1 MRRETLATA
10 DEREREI
17 NHAFLPHLEYSMEQ
31 YVPYYVG
38 TQAYM
43 SLYLVTIRNTARP
56 TSSKDCLRF
65 LLGIQAMKSGSSN
78 DDKTAV

>member
-17 NHAFLPHLEYSMEQ
+17 NHAFLPHLQYSMEQ

-38 TQAYM
+38 SYAG
-43 SLYLVTIRNTARP
+43 LYDPIFDNHSQFCKTHLQQGLPSSPTWYTSHKVRLVQR
-56 TSSKDCLRF
+56 
-65 LLGIQAMKSGSSN
+65 
-78 DDKTAV
+78 